1 MYERSMLP
9 EFSECKTREE
19 YERVLRQAGF
29 CHIGGG
35 LYAEVYG
42 LPGTDWVVKAT
53 RGDTSY
59 IKFLHFVRQLPCEL
73 FPHIYD
79 HFEITPEDG
88 YLWTVTVLE
97 KLDNL
102 RTRNDANTL
111 ANVAHFVASKS
122 MSKGSQYF
130 WWGDEPDQSSL
141 SGDFLAACELL
152 GEYAAEVN
160 KTAARHLN
168 LDLHSGN
175 IMLRGEQMVI
185 TDPFS

>member
-9 EFSECKTREE
+9 EFSECNTREE
-19 YERVLRQAGF
+19 YERVLKNAGF

-42 LPGTDWVVKAT
+42 LPGADWVVKAT
-53 RGDTSY
+53 RGDIAYT
-59 IKFLHFVRQLPCEL
+59 KFLHFVRQLPCEL

-79 HFEITPEDG
+79 HFEIGTENG
-88 YLWTVTVLE
+88 YFWTVTVLE
-97 KLDNL
+97 KLENL
-102 RTRNDANTL
+102 RTRQDANTL
-111 ANVAHFVASKS
+111 ANVAHYTASMS
-122 MSKGSQYF
+122 MSKGEYF
-130 WWGDEPDQSSL
+130 WWGDKPDTSVL
-141 SGDFLAACELL
+141 SGDFQAACELL

-160 KTAARHLN
+160 QTAKRGIN